1 MAINLT
7 KGSRISLTKE
17 SGVKLTK
24 IAMGLGWDAAKPSGG
39 FLGRIFGAGDS
50 GSIDLD
56 ASCICFDENQRVV
69 DTVWFRQL
77 KSRDGAI
84 VHSGDN
90 RTGDGDGDDETITVD
105 LSRLDPRIKSLV
117 FTVNSFTGQNFNQ
130 VENASCRVYDATT
143 GEVFAEYNLSQKGSH
158 TGLIMLKVY
167 LHNGEWKV
175 HALGETLNG
184 RVVRELEDQAR
195 QHL

>member
-24 IAMGLGWDAAKPSGG
+24 IAMGLGWDAAKAKGL
-39 FLGRIFGAGDS
+39 FGRILGAGAA

-56 ASCICFDENQRVV
+56 ASCICFDEAKHVV

-77 KSRDGAI
+77 QSLDKAI
-84 VHSGDN
+84 IHSGDN

-105 LSRLDPRIKSLV
+105 LTRLSSKIQYLV

-130 VENASCRVYDATT
+130 VENASCRVYDVNT
-143 GEVFAEYNLSQKGSH
+143 GEVFAEYKLNEKGSH
-158 TGLIMLKVY
+158 TGLIMLKLY
-167 LHNGEWKV
+167 RHSGDWKLQ
-175 HALGETLNG
+175 ALGEVLNG
-184 RVVRELEDQAR
+184 RVAQQLEDQAR
-195 QHL
+195 RFL

>member
-1 MAINLT
+1 MAISLQ
-7 KGSRISLTKE
+7 KGGKVSLTKE
-17 SGVKLTK
+17 DAGLKNLL
-24 IAMGLGWDAAKPSGG
+24 IGLGWNVRQTDGVA
-39 FLGRIFGAGDS
+39 F
-50 GSIDLD
+50 DLD
-56 ASCICFDENQRVV
+56 ASAFCLGANGKVRKETDFVFFKNLQTEDG
-69 DTVWFRQL
+69 TVRH
-77 KSRDGAI
+77 G
-84 VHSGDN
+84 GDN
-90 RTGDGDGDDETITVD
+90 RTGDGEGDDETITVD

-184 RVVRELEDQAR
+184 RVVQQLEDQAR